1 MPPSRELLS
10 PFHQFL
16 VLVRGSLTYDNQKPV
31 HISKLKLWVP
41 NPTDGVTKE
50 VQTYLRE
57 QKIKHKV
64 HFITFDPIKT
74 PKAPWN
80 DNWLV
85 LGIPLERG
93 SSTVKSIED
102 DILAHMPP
110 NSILSVCGEWDRD
123 CYFFPLERQNLT
135 HQFYKRR
142 GRYDDLLLLRD
153 YSVWDESQFH
163 GGFSGEDEI
172 FADAVRRQLCA
183 PLSPGEECPK
193 CPICRLGL
201 TNSHPEDEDPE
212 DKNELLEKLRRGV
225 VMCAPCGHSFHLA
238 CIEPFWESQ
247 KVSDD
252 YRNYRMCAYC
262 NTGADSVHTVTI
274 SGPVDCQK
282 ILRTNLLSSPFAP
295 PGPGPAPSSL
305 ERLLPHKVRMQKEAT
320 AKQGSMR
327 YDPLRR
333 SSRSPSLASKSP
345 RVLSPRVQ
353 ASEGPWQAPVAV
365 SVQPSGS
372 MDPNF

>member
-1 MPPSRELLS
+1 M
-10 PFHQFL
+10 
-16 VLVRGSLTYDNQKPV
+16 
-31 HISKLKLWVP
+31 P
-41 NPTDGVTKE
+41 NPTDGVTEK
-50 VQTYLRE
+50 VQTYLMR
-57 QKIKHKV
+57 QRIKHKV
-64 HFITFDPIKT
+64 HFINSFDAT
-74 PKAPWN
+74 RRQAPWN

-110 NSILSVCGEWDRD
+110 NSILSVCGEEWGRNR

-172 FADAVRRQLCA
+172 FADAVRRQLCP
-183 PLSPGEECPK
+183 PLSSGEE
-193 CPICRLGL
+193 CPICRLSL
-201 TNSHPEDEDPE
+201 TNQHPEDPE
-212 DKNELLEKLRRGV
+212 DIDELLQKLQRGV
-225 VMCAPCGHSFHLA
+225 VMCAPCGHSFHLE
-238 CIEPFWESQ
+238 CIEPFWIRLS
-247 KVSDD
+247 
-252 YRNYRMCAYC
+252 NYRMCAYC

-295 PGPGPAPSSL
+295 GPGPAPSSL
-305 ERLLPHKVRMQKEAT
+305 EQLLPHKVVVSK
-320 AKQGSMR
+320 AKQRRMRLGS
-327 YDPLRR
+327 
-333 SSRSPSLASKSP
+333 
-345 RVLSPRVQ
+345 
-353 ASEGPWQAPVAV
+353 
-365 SVQPSGS
+365 
-372 MDPNF
+372 